1 MLNLIPRVHFPNEV
15 AIKRGSLLRLKYF
28 DSKRAYV
35 IISKSIESSNPYDKI
50 ISYLKDAKIESKI
63 VSDVSGDPTLD
74 SVKKLA
80 RAMLEFNP
88 DIILGI
94 GGGCILDN
102 TKIARVLYENNEE
115 ELSASLKN
123 ISVRNLDP
131 KSKLVL
137 IPTTCGTGSEA
148 STVAVVKDVNKP
160 NKIPLV
166 SDAFVPDVVI
176 LDPILL
182 LPLPPSITAYTAID
196 ALTHAI
202 ESYCSR
208 LTNIFSE
215 SCAKIAAQEIV
226 INLERSI
233 EKQDNLIFKEK
244 LQIAAFNAGV
254 AQNATSVGAV
264 HAIAHAFGAHLGV
277 PHGIA
282 NSLVLGSV
290 LNYNSKFS
298 TKVEEF
304 IKIIGFSDMSQFSE
318 WLLKIRKLADL
329 PSGWNFYCAPGKLFD
344 LEKIAQT
351 ALEDICM
358 KTNSKNLTLEDV
370 VTILKDTKT

>member
-1 MLNLIPRVHFPNEV
+1 
-15 AIKRGSLLRLKYF
+15 
-28 DSKRAYV
+28 
-35 IISKSIESSNPYDKI
+35 
-50 ISYLKDAKIESKI
+50 
-63 VSDVSGDPTLD
+63 
-74 SVKKLA
+74 
-80 RAMLEFNP
+80 MLEFNP

-176 LDPILL
+176 LDPTLL
-182 LPLPPSITAYTAID
+182 LTLSPYTTAYTAID

-226 INLERSI
+226 RNLERSI

-264 HAIAHAFGAHLGV
+264 HAIAHALGAHLGV

-282 NSLVLGSV
+282 NSLVLSSV
-290 LNYNSKFS
+290 LNFNAKFS

>member
-1 MLNLIPRVHFPNEV
+1 
-15 AIKRGSLLRLKYF
+15 
-28 DSKRAYV
+28 
-35 IISKSIESSNPYDKI
+35 
-50 ISYLKDAKIESKI
+50 LKDAKIESKI
-63 VSDVSGDPTLD
+63 VADVSGDPTRD

-80 RAMLEFNP
+80 RVMLEFNP
-88 DIILGI
+88 DIILGV

-123 ISVRNLDP
+123 ISVSYFDR
-131 KSKLVL
+131 KSKLIL

-160 NKIPLV
+160 NKMPLV

-176 LDPILL
+176 LDPALL
-182 LPLPPSITAYTAID
+182 LTLSPSTTAYTAID

-226 INLERSI
+226 MNLERSI
-233 EKQDNLIFKEK
+233 EKQVNLIFKEK

-264 HAIAHAFGAHLGV
+264 HAIAHALGAHLGV

-290 LNYNSKFS
+290 LNYNAKFS

-318 WLLKIRKLADL
+318 WLLKIRTLADL
-329 PSGWNFYCAPGKLFD
+329 PSGWNFYCAPGKPVD
-344 LEKIAQT
+344 LERIAQT

-358 KTNSKNLTLEDV
+358 KTNPKNLTLEDV
-370 VTILKDTKT
+370 VNILRDTKT